1 MPSTN
6 RTIDWDGNGNK
17 NQFSYECTGVL
28 PSVAPTFSLS
38 TRMCSRA
45 CTPACVHV
53 HPITTLTRASTSK
66 HISPTLSPLTPMP
79 FSPSL
84 DNPWDAVWLDTENAS
99 HEEKELAKLHKKQV
113 SQLSS
118 CLHRSFYNQWAYV
131 CIPVLL
137 MCMRTHVLHAD
148 FPFFEYVHASYT
160 YSNLAQAD
168 AQLQS
173 SCADSYT
180 HTSLAHSCLSLR
192 RESRLLA
199 DGLTST
205 RLLSLPL
212 SLSHTHTRTHAHPH
226 AHTHN
231 MIIIIHSNTQ
241 TSLAHLRLSL
251 RKEQANENPIAKRK
265 RKLVSFTKIAL

>member
-1 MPSTN
+1 
-6 RTIDWDGNGNK
+6 
-17 NQFSYECTGVL
+17 
-28 PSVAPTFSLS
+28 
-38 TRMCSRA
+38 
-45 CTPACVHV
+45 
-53 HPITTLTRASTSK
+53 
-66 HISPTLSPLTPMP
+66 
-79 FSPSL
+79 
-84 DNPWDAVWLDTENAS
+84 
-99 HEEKELAKLHKKQV
+99 
-113 SQLSS
+113 
-118 CLHRSFYNQWAYV
+118 
-131 CIPVLL
+131 

-173 SCADSYT
+173 SCADSNT

-205 RLLSLPL
+205 RLF
-212 SLSHTHTRTHAHPH
+212 SLSHTHTHTRTHAHTHTHTP
-226 AHTHN
+226 THN
-231 MIIIIHSNTQ
+231 MIIIHSNTQ

-265 RKLVSFTKIAL
+265 RKLVSFTKIALESMKRALQTKKRTL